1 MEASAGPDK
10 RDENTWASPFANR
23 RGTVALLLLAG
34 LGYAVCAVPVLQ
46 VRRDMDPLTGTTNDH
61 ARNRYCASQLVSH
74 PIRSLTRPL
83 LEIYRED
90 TSKHKI
96 ATWSDSPCTHSGLVF
111 FLAHAPYQWAI
122 EAEILTPA
130 SATSLYVLMMLGFAH
145 VFLVLGLRSHGVWP
159 GTLLVF
165 PWLVIMA
172 LLGLAT
178 PLSCCLG
185 LLAFGA
191 YAVDRP
197 VRGTVFLSL
206 AVSSFGRWIV
216 VLPAAAYAVYLGRT
230 VARQEVR
237 TYWRSWRGRAW
248 LVGGAVCLA
257 WSLLATALVWLSWK
271 ELPATLSPR
280 VFLVR
285 VLTALVFALALARW
299 RHSVFAAAGVSFGA
313 FFVIYKSTMMA
324 WYIEP
329 LMPLFALAR
338 RRAEL
343 LVWAAMVVLA
353 SQGFDGVPNLVEIRF
368 LLGWLGRGWASL
380 LG

>member
-1 MEASAGPDK
+1 MDASAGPDQ
-10 RDENTWASPFANR
+10 RDAIAWTSPFANR
-23 RGTVALLLLAG
+23 RGAIVLLLLAG

-46 VRRDMDPLTGTTNDH
+46 VRRDTDPLTGTMNDH
-61 ARNRYCASQLVSH
+61 VRHRYCASHLVSQ

-96 ATWSDSPCTHSGLVF
+96 ATWSDSPCTQPGLMF
-111 FLAHAPYQWAI
+111 FLVHAPFQWAV
-122 EAEILTPA
+122 EAELLAPA
-130 SATSLYVLMMLGFAH
+130 SATTIYVLLMLGLAH
-145 VFLVLGLRSHGVWP
+145 VFLVLGLRLDGVWP
-159 GTLLVF
+159 GTVLVF
-165 PWLVIMA
+165 PWLVMTA

-178 PLSCCLG
+178 PLSCCFG

-191 YAVDRP
+191 YAADRP

-206 AVSSFGRWIV
+206 AVSSFSRWVV
-216 VLPAAAYAVYLGRT
+216 VLPAAVYAIYLGRT
-230 VARQEVR
+230 IARQEVR

-248 LVGGAVCLA
+248 LVGAAVCLA
-257 WSLLATALVWLSWK
+257 WSMLATALVWASWK
-271 ELPATLSPR
+271 ELPATLSPTS
-280 VFLVR
+280 FLVR

-299 RHSVFAAAGVSFGA
+299 RHSVLAAAGASFGA
-313 FFVIYKSTMMA
+313 FFVLYKSAMMA

-329 LMPLFALAR
+329 LIPLFALAR

-343 LVWAAMVVLA
+343 VVWAAMVVLA
-353 SQGFDGVPNLVEIRF
+353 SQGFDGVPNLVEIRH
-368 LLGWLGRGWASL
+368 LLGWLWRGWANL